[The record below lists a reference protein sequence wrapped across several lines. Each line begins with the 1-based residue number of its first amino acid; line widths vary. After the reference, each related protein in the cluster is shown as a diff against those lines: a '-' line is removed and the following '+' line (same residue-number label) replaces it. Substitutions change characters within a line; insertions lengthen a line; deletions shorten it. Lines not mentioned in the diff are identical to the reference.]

1 MSAPPPTPT
10 AADIASAFRYQA
22 EGCRE
27 SGSAL
32 YAELLSAA
40 ALDVERGGV
49 MAHLVQGWRGHPV
62 LDALGLRLLGG
73 VHRMVLAGSAPRIAR
88 YYPSAGGV
96 VDTAAIWPEFTALA
110 EERFDALR
118 GALNERVQT
127 NEVAR
132 AAALLPGF
140 LRIAARTGL
149 RLRLLELGS
158 SAGLLQLADRY
169 GYDLGPHRWGS
180 NGSGVRIRTEW
191 SGPPPDL
198 GAKLEVASRAG
209 CDPNPLDVNDP
220 DVALRL
226 QSFVWPEQLERL
238 ALLRAAMDY
247 VRSARPRIERTGAAR
262 FLTDE
267 LAHPVS
273 GVATVVFQSVVWWYI
288 PEAERAEIVR
298 LVDEA
303 GTRATEEAPLAWLR
317 LEGATTREAEL
328 RLSLWP
334 GGADVLLATAHY
346 HGRWVKWASASS

>member
-1 MSAPPPTPT
+1 LSAPPAPT
-10 AADIASAFRYQA
+10 AADIASAFRFQA
-22 EGCRE
+22 KGCRDA
-27 SGSAL
+27 GSAL
-32 YAELLSAA
+32 YAELMDAA

-49 MAHLVQGWRGHPV
+49 IARLVEGWRGHPV

-73 VHRMVLAGSAPRIAR
+73 VHRMVLGGSAPRVAR

-96 VDTAAIWPEFTALA
+96 VDTAAIWPELVALA
-110 EERFDALR
+110 DERFEELR

-140 LRIAARTGL
+140 LRVAARTGL

-158 SAGLLQLADRY
+158 SAGLLQLADCYR
-169 GYDLGPHRWGS
+169 YDLGPHRWGS
-180 NGSGVRIRTEW
+180 EGSGVRIRAEW
-191 SGPPPDL
+191 SGAAPDL
-198 GAKLEVASRAG
+198 GAKLEITSRAG
-209 CDPNPLDVNDP
+209 CDPNPLDVSDP

-247 VRSARPRIERTGAAR
+247 VRSVRPRIARTGAAR

-267 LAHPVS
+267 LARPVS
-273 GVATVVFQSVVWWYI
+273 GVATVIFQSVVWWYI
-288 PEAERAEIVR
+288 PEVERAEIVR
-298 LVDEA
+298 LLSEA
-303 GTRATEEAPLAWLR
+303 GSRATKEAPLAWLR

-328 RLSLWP
+328 RLSFWP
-334 GGADVLLATAHY
+334 GGEDALLATAHY
-346 HGRWVKWASASS
+346 HGRWVKWASAGS

>member
-1 MSAPPPTPT
+1 MSASQAPT
-10 AADIASAFRYQA
+10 AADIASAFRFQA
-22 EGCRE
+22 QGCRDT
-27 SGSAL
+27 GSAL
-32 YAELLSAA
+32 YAQLLDTAA
-40 ALDVERGGV
+40 KDVERGGV
-49 MAHLVQGWRGHPV
+49 LARLVEGWRGHPV

-73 VHRMVLAGSAPRIAR
+73 IHRMVLAGSAPRVAR

-96 VDTAAIWPEFTALA
+96 PDATAIWPEFVGLVD
-110 EERFDALR
+110 ERFEEVRA
-118 GALNERVQT
+118 ALNERVQT

-158 SAGLLQLADRY
+158 SAGLLQFADRY
-169 GYDLGPHRWGS
+169 RYELGPHHWGS
-180 NGSGVRIRTEW
+180 EASGVRIQAEW
-191 SGPPPDL
+191 SGPAPDL
-198 GAKLEVASRAG
+198 GAELEVTSRLG
-209 CDPNPLDVNDP
+209 CDPNPLDVSDP
-220 DVALRL
+220 AVALRL
-226 QSFVWPEQLERL
+226 QSFVWPEQVERM
-238 ALLRAAMDY
+238 ALLRAAIGY
-247 VRSARPRIERTGAAR
+247 VRSVRPRIEQTGAAR
-262 FLTDE
+262 FLARE
-267 LAHPVS
+267 LAQPVH

-303 GTRATEEAPLAWLR
+303 ATRAAPDAPLAWLR

-334 GGADVLLATAHY
+334 GGGDALLATAHY